1 MNKQYSFTYKCGDY
15 EERYKNIV
23 ECLKQFKLME
33 PNLPEKIK
41 NMFGELDPDILRGN
55 TKIGATKGAVTT
67 NFDEINDVSYTM
79 TEYTNYDTQQPELKN
94 YKFKRTFIA
103 KNGYDMYMSDYAG
116 SGEYGDKTSAYPG
129 LYHKDLRTGVV
140 TFLYGTKPGYT
151 NFFESFEHDIYITG
165 AYDPYDATY
174 GVLYVKGNKVTV
186 LSNTNTGLDIFYQ
199 DLRGNI
205 YVTGSKNNAT
215 RAMFLLEP
223 TKMTNILPGHY
234 RFFEANGQTYAY
246 CTYNNVTGYK
256 GFVRL
261 NGVNYISLHNTAPNT
276 TTVTIAITE
285 ENIYLGSSNVAIC
298 LDLLTDEVYT
308 LNSSLKLSVFV
319 YNGVNVYASSS
330 SSSYKGLYIMNRET
344 PVLIDGT
351 SNLYNMGCLINN
363 ADGKTYIS
371 SSGSAAGF
379 YRIDGNV
386 ITTISSTGYG
396 YTILFKDKYDRT
408 FITSSKSNTYYIVM
422 DSSGVYV
429 STKTIQSG
437 TDGCFN
443 LKGINATYLYKKI
456 VKDNDTTICYYIPN
470 NEIDYTYNSSSGMLI
485 KDEKWDY
492 FYIWNSSYLYYV
504 YANVAKSLYV
514 SQSSFPYYYIIPD
527 TNYILFSSDKIYPTY
542 LVQKDVRTEVN
553 TNYYKLTGELK
564 YE

>member
-1 MNKQYSFTYKCGDY
+1 MNKQYSLTYKYCDY
-15 EERYKNIV
+15 EDRYKNIV
-23 ECLKQFKLME
+23 ECLKQFKLIE
-33 PNLPEKIK
+33 PNLPEKIH
-41 NMFGELDPDILRGN
+41 NMFGTLDSNVLRGN
-55 TKIGATKGAVTT
+55 TKIGATKGAVATDF
-67 NFDEINDVSYTM
+67 NEINDISYVM

-103 KNGYDMYMSDYAG
+103 KNGYDMYMSDTAG
-116 SGEYGDKTSAYPG
+116 SNYGDKKCWYPG
-129 LYHKDLRTGVV
+129 LYHKDLRTGVI
-140 TFLYGTKPGYT
+140 TYLYGSRPGYT
-151 NFFESFEHDIYITG
+151 NFFESFDDELYITG
-165 AYDPYDATY
+165 AYDSYESCP
-174 GVLYVKGNKVTV
+174 GVLYVQGKNVTV
-186 LSNTNTGLDIFYQ
+186 LSPGDTGLDIFYQ

-223 TKMTNILPGHY
+223 TKMTTVLPGHY

-246 CTYNNVTGYK
+246 CTYNNATGYK

-261 NGVNYISLHNTAPNT
+261 NGANYITLHNTAPNT

-285 ENIYLGSSNVAIC
+285 ENVYLGSSNVAIC
-298 LDLLTDEVYT
+298 LDLLTDDVYT
-308 LNSSLKLSVFV
+308 LSSSLKLSVFV

-344 PVLIDGT
+344 PVLIDST

-371 SSGSAAGF
+371 SSGSVAGF
-379 YRIDGNV
+379 YRIDGNA

-396 YTILFKDKYDRT
+396 YTNLFKDKYNRT
-408 FITSSKSNTYYIVM
+408 FITSSKSNTYYIIM
-422 DSSGVYV
+422 DSSGVHV

-443 LKGINATYLYKKI
+443 LKGINATYIYKKI
-456 VKDNDTTICYYIPN
+456 VKDSDTTICYYIPN
-470 NEIDYTYNSSSGMLI
+470 NEVDYTYNSSSGILI

-504 YANVAKSLYV
+504 YENVAKSLSV
-514 SQSSFPYYYIIPD
+514 SNSSFPYYYIIPD
-527 TNYILFSSDKIYPTY
+527 TNYILFSSDKIYPAY
-542 LVQKDVRTEVN
+542 LVQKDIRADVN
-553 TNYYKLTGELK
+553 TDYYKLTGELK
-564 YE
+564 